1 MPPHVSGS
9 EVPLHQVEVA
19 HSRSLLLSLEELR
32 DSLSTRVD
40 QLSDAVERL
49 RGETRQ
55 LERTLN
61 EDDSLGLNRLVI
73 DGVSQLLVYLGGTS
87 VWSAD

>member
-9 EVPLHQVEVA
+9 EVPL
-19 HSRSLLLSLEELR
+19 
-32 DSLSTRVD
+32 
-40 QLSDAVERL
+40 
-49 RGETRQ
+49 
-55 LERTLN
+55 LN